1 MNIKILIYLI
11 LFTIFAPANAHQH
24 NLAVCAIFQNEGRFL
39 KEWLE
44 FNILIGV
51 EHFYLYNNYSTDN
64 YLEILKP
71 YIDAGIVDCIDW
83 PYSQEGCIQGGT
95 IVAANQI
102 LSEQHCTNS
111 IPERVRGIAQVLAY
125 NHCLDNIQDK
135 VKWLML
141 IDIDEF
147 LFPVQCDNLTTFLKD
162 YEEFAAVC
170 ATWIHFGTSDIDR
183 IPYNKLLIESLI
195 MREIIT
201 EQTQSYVKSIVQ
213 PNKIKTL
220 HIHTAT
226 EFYLNYFQV
235 NPNKIKFEG
244 PCQPVLKT
252 TDKLRIN
259 HYWTR
264 DKEFLYNTKIP
275 RQYFFDKNY
284 TKEWV
289 LQRAAHMN
297 KRKDLTI
304 QKYVSQLREK
314 VLKTK

>member
-24 NLAVCAIFQNEGRFL
+24 NLAVCAIFQNESRFL

-64 YLEILKP
+64 YEEILQP
-71 YIDAGIVDCIDW
+71 YIDAGIVECIDW
-83 PYSQEGCIQGGT
+83 PYSQEGYDKEGKVIT
-95 IVAANQI
+95 ANQI
-102 LSEQHCTNS
+102 LAEQHCSNS
-111 IPERVRGIAQVLAY
+111 IPGKITGQAQILAY
-125 NHCLDNIQDK
+125 NHCLDNICGK

-147 LFPVQCDNLTTFLKD
+147 LFPVQCDNLYDFLKN
-162 YEEFAAVC
+162 YEKFAAVC
-170 ATWIHFGTSDIDR
+170 ATWIHFGTSNIDR
-183 IPYNKLLIESLI
+183 IPCNKLLIESLI
-195 MREIIT
+195 MRENIT

-213 PNKIKTL
+213 PDKIKTL

-226 EFYLNYFQV
+226 EFYPTYFQI

-244 PCQPVLKT
+244 PCQLVLKT

-264 DKEFLYNTKIP
+264 DKEFFYNTKIA
-275 RQYFFDKNY
+275 RKHFHNKNHS
-284 TKEWV
+284 KEWV
-289 LQRAAHMN
+289 LEEAAKMN
-297 KRKDLTI
+297 QKQDFTI
-304 QKYVSQLREK
+304 QKYVSKLRNILFK
-314 VLKTK
+314 